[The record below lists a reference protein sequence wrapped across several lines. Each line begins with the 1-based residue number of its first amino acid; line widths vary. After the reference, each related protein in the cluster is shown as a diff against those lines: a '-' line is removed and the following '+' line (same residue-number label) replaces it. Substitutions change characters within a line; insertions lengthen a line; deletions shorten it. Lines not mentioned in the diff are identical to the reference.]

1 MAAEGFFGRSRL
13 SDFCGQSRIAA
24 SLDWAYLCKSSELH
38 HHHVYNKFSHVT
50 ASDKGKDGVHCF
62 YHSWLI
68 NLQSFP
74 KNLRRI
80 FEGEAGILVSIHY
93 ISECLLWFNLYPES
107 HELQLHKCVLTS
119 NQVFW
124 RAFWAPRAYCSME
137 RDLQTLWRRRWA
149 QWLR

>member
-13 SDFCGQSRIAA
+13 SDFCDQSRIAA
-24 SLDWAYLCKSSELH
+24 SLDWAYLYKSSELH

-50 ASDKGKDGVHCF
+50 ASDKGKEGVHCP

-93 ISECLLWFNLYPES
+93 LSECLLRFHWQPIS
-107 HELQLHKCVLTS
+107 HVLQPSKYVLTS

-124 RAFWAPRAYCSME
+124 LAFWAPRAYCWQE
-137 RDLQTLWRRRWA
+137 RELLTLSPRRWA
-149 QWLR
+149 LWLR